1 MKKIPYQD
9 KSYSDKKRILR
20 EYSIKDEIS
29 YYLGLICDECINN
42 NFRLSSI
49 NNNDRSYISNDST
62 ANESNIRPIFQ
73 DIIKKLGFDNQLT
86 IYNTFRDLMI
96 DGFLVFEIIWDD
108 KKDNIISFN
117 RLSPASLVPA
127 YNKENG
133 AFWIQY
139 PEDVQSKR
147 MLLDSQV
154 IFISYSGSNSFNEE
168 ISYVERLMKPYNQL
182 ETIENCMIMYNIRIS
197 SNINKFTIPVKGLSK
212 QRAEESIGSL
222 IEIYKEEINI
232 DNFTGDVTVNGEK
245 QIPFNKNVFLPEG
258 DSGKTNLEEIS
269 SNIVEHDFS
278 HTLEYFKNKL
288 RQASYLPSVNGDLLY
303 NDTREVIRLNR
314 FKDRIKANFIEIVK
328 KPLRL
333 QAEKLNM
340 NIDNCIIDI

>member
-9 KSYSDKKRILR
+9 KSYSDKRRILR
-20 EYSIKDEIS
+20 EYSIKDEIR
-29 YYLGLICDECINN
+29 YYLDLICDECINN
-42 NFRLSSI
+42 NFRFASFNL
-49 NNNDRSYISNDST
+49 
-62 ANESNIRPIFQ
+62 NEESKLRPIFQ
-73 DIIKKLGFDNQLT
+73 DIIKKLGFDNQFT

-96 DGFLVFEIIWDD
+96 DGYLAFEIIWND

-117 RLSPASLVPA
+117 RLSPDSLVPA

-133 AFWIQY
+133 SHWIQY
-139 PEDVQSKR
+139 PEDEQLKR
-147 MLLDSQV
+147 ILFDSQV
-154 IFISYSGSNSFNEE
+154 IFISYSGINEE

-182 ETIENCMIMYNIRIS
+182 SMIENCMIMYNIKIS
-197 SNINKFTIPVKGLSK
+197 STTNKYTIPVVGLSK
-212 QRAEESIGSL
+212 QKAEENIGSI

-245 QIPFNKNVFLPEG
+245 QIPFNKNVFFPEG
-258 DSGKTNLEEIS
+258 DSGKANLEKIS
-269 SNIVEHDFS
+269 SHTVEHDFNKD
-278 HTLEYFKNKL
+278 LEYFSNKL
-288 RQASYLPSVNGDLLY
+288 RQASYLPTVNGELLY
-303 NDTREVIRLNR
+303 NDSREVIRLNK

-333 QAEKLNM
+333 QAEMLNI